1 MLGRKLE
8 AAIGL
13 HIARLAIGIGLPIS
27 RLLSVDRLA
36 IARVGGSLAVGG
48 ITARH
53 RLAQLIEHAQID
65 GDGAFAGD
73 YLLRVS
79 RFARDSRSECR
90 KAKTTEQPS
99 AAKKRSV
106 HGRPLS
112 PCEYLSY

>member
-13 HIARLAIGIGLPIS
+13 HVARLAIGVGLPIGG
-27 RLLSVDRLA
+27 LLSVDGLA
-36 IARVGGSLAVGG
+36 IARISRRLAIGG

-65 GDGAFAGD
+65 GDCAFAGD
-73 YLLRVS
+73 HLLRVN
-79 RFARDSRSECR
+79 RCARDSRGECR
-90 KAKTTEQPS
+90 KAKTGEQPS

-106 HGRPLS
+106 HGAP
-112 PCEYLSY
+112 P